1 MQRRVIPM
9 EQWREALDSFSRS
22 HEGWIVRVA
31 VTEPSGRSRVEARD
45 IPLQG
50 VSADF
55 GRIPTIAVMVGD
67 RADAHLT
74 HQVTNP
80 QQLEFEQAESGAI
93 AALVINCGDGTKT
106 TVEFRSPM
114 RPEEVDGVPFGHSSA
129 S

>member
-1 MQRRVIPM
+1 MQRRVIRT

-31 VTEPSGRSRVEARD
+31 VTEPSGRSRVEVRD

-50 VSADF
+50 VSADL
-55 GRIPTIAVMVGD
+55 GHVPTIAVMVGN
-67 RADAHLT
+67 RTDAHVT
-74 HQVTNP
+74 HRVTNP
-80 QQLEFEQAESGAI
+80 QQLEFEQTESGAI
-93 AALVINCGDGTKT
+93 AALVIHCGDGTKT

-114 RPEEVDGVPFGHSSA
+114 RPEEVDGVPFGHSSV